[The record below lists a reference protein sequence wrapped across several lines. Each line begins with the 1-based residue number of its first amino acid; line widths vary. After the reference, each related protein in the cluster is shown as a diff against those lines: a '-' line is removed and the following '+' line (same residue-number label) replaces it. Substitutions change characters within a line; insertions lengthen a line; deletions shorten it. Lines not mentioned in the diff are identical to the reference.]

1 MVAVVAQ
8 LSSGRVAV
16 LYGNEGGSEPADS
29 REGIS
34 LGESVDLHAL
44 DRYSD
49 NRPVHEVEGGNGG
62 SAFSRVRRISVAE
75 RGGEIIAC
83 LQEQRRIAARGAAVV
98 GLDRDADRHRTLGVV
113 MAATGGH
120 DNIAPNR
127 SR

>member
-49 NRPVHEVEGGNGG
+49 DRPVHEVEGGNGG
-62 SAFSRVRRISVAE
+62 SAFSRVRRGRVAE
-75 RGGEIIAC
+75 RGGEIIAP
-83 LQEQRRIAARGAAVV
+83 LQEQRRIAARGGA
-98 GLDRDADRHRTLGVV
+98 GGRLERDADRQLAIGLLSRANAGPHHT
-113 MAATGGH
+113 
-120 DNIAPNR
+120 APDT
-127 SR
+127 